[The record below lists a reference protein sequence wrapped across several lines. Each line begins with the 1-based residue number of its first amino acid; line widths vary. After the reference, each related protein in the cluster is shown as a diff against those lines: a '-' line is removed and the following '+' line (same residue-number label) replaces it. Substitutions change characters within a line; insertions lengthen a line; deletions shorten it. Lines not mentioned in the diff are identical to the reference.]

1 MTERQE
7 VEAPAVDMYP
17 RKILEYMEGFLISK
31 VRKVIAESTHTHTH
45 TPATD
50 MNLSKILEYMEGFLV
65 SKVRKVIVERVYTHL
80 LRTCRGSSSPR

>member
-31 VRKVIAESTHTHTH
+31 VRKVVAESTHTHTCYGH
-45 TPATD
+45 EPQED
-50 MNLSKILEYMEGFLV
+50 PGV
-65 SKVRKVIVERVYTHL
+65 HGGV
-80 LRTCRGSSSPR
+80 PRLQGKESHC